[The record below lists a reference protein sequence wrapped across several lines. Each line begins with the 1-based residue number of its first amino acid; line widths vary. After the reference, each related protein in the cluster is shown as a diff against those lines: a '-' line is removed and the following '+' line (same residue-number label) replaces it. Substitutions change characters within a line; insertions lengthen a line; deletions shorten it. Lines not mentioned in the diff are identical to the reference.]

1 MKNETHNQEAA
12 IMAKQLPLKVFNSWY
27 KGSMYKA
34 STDELSIIEH
44 ANHPVERVMLVFNV
58 WKEGKMLIE

>member
-34 STDELSIIEH
+34 STDELSIIDM
-44 ANHPVERVMLVFNV
+44 PTTP
-58 WKEGKMLIE
+58 